1 MDFQF
6 FVGFFVPAELQTDS
20 EVKQIISMEW
30 SDEVEITR
38 AEVFIKFEVKEF

>member
-30 SDEVEITR
+30 SDEVEIMR
-38 AEVFIKFEVKEF
+38 AEVLIKFEVKEF